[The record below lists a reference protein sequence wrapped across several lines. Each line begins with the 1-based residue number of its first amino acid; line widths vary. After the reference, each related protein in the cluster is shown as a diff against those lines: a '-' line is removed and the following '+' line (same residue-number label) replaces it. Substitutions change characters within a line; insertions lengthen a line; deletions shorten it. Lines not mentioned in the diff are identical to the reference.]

1 MNGRG
6 MFNVAA
12 GGLLTALLAASSV
25 SAETRTL
32 LRSGT
37 WETFGGTTSKGNPIC
52 GMSAEVNTRYFGIKR
67 IAGDEIVTIQ
77 LGTPQWKLERGEK
90 KQVRLI
96 FDSNSPWNA
105 PGTGMHFDDGD
116 PGLEF
121 TINQGEVANFM
132 REFRMSGQLVVQ
144 FPDANFADWKLSL
157 SGSSAVSDAFQQCAG
172 RL

>member
-1 MNGRG
+1 
-6 MFNVAA
+6 
-12 GGLLTALLAASSV
+12 
-25 SAETRTL
+25 
-32 LRSGT
+32 
-37 WETFGGTTSKGNPIC
+37 
-52 GMSAEVNTRYFGIKR
+52 MSAEVNTRYFGIKR

-144 FPDANFADWKLSL
+144 FPDANFPDWKLSL

>member
-1 MNGRG
+1 MNRPEA
-6 MFNVAA
+6 FNIAA
-12 GGLLTALLAASSV
+12 CGLLAVLLSACSA

-32 LRSGT
+32 LRSGI
-37 WETFGGTTSKGNPIC
+37 WEAFGGATSKGNPIC

-67 IAGDEIVTIQ
+67 IAGDDMVTIQ
-77 LGTPQWKLERGEK
+77 LGTPQWKLDRGEK

-96 FDSNSPWNA
+96 FESNSPWNA

-132 REFRMSGQLVVQ
+132 REFQMSGQLVVQ
-144 FPDANFADWKLSL
+144 FPDANFPDWKLSL
-157 SGSSAVSDAFQQCAG
+157 SGSSAVRDAFSQCT
-172 RL
+172 RHL

>member
-1 MNGRG
+1 MNGPG
-6 MFNVAA
+6 MFNVA
-12 GGLLTALLAASSV
+12 GCGLLAALLAASSV
-25 SAETRTL
+25 LAETRTL
-32 LRSGT
+32 LRSGI
-37 WETFGGTTSKGNPIC
+37 WEAFGGTTSKGNPIC

-67 IAGDEIVTIQ
+67 IAGDDIITIQ
-77 LGTPQWKLERGEK
+77 LGTSQWKLDRGEK

-96 FDSNSPWNA
+96 FDSNAPWNA

-121 TINQGEVANFM
+121 NVSQAEVANFM

-144 FPDANFADWKLSL
+144 FPDANFPDWKLSL